1 MIPPSSTPVTLA
13 LTQVINGEVTG
24 GSWSTL
30 LLYVSFALLTSF
42 LCSLLEASLLSSS
55 RSYVET
61 RAAEGSRAARL
72 LLRHKL
78 NVESSITAILTLNT
92 IANTLGATFA
102 GAEAAKIFGS
112 DAVGLISGVLTLLVL
127 VFSEIIPKTLGAI
140 YWGSL
145 IPFTA
150 YALQV
155 LVTVLA
161 PFVWVFRRIGDW
173 LRPEQEQP
181 TITRNEL
188 SALATIG
195 EQEGTLK
202 AHESRMLRSLLRLE
216 TVSAADVMT
225 PRPVVL
231 AFSETLTVR
240 EVLEKQPALPYSR
253 LPVYAENMDNITG
266 YVLRH
271 DVLKAMAADAP
282 DTPLTALRKTID
294 AVPETMRLPQVL
306 DRFVAARAHILLV
319 IDEFGG
325 TAGILTLEDAIE
337 TLLGIEIMDESDA
350 HPDMREL
357 AFQRRRLLNMPE
369 ADDDADAA
377 PSITPALTG

>member
-1 MIPPSSTPVTLA
+1 MPVTLA
-13 LTQVINGEVTG
+13 LTQVIDGEVAG

-30 LLYVSFALLTSF
+30 LLYVSFALFTSF

-55 RSYVET
+55 RSYVES
-61 RAAEGSRAARL
+61 RANEGSASARL

-112 DAVGLISGVLTLLVL
+112 DAVGIISAVLTLMVL

-140 YWGSL
+140 YWQTL

-155 LVTVLA
+155 MLTVLA

-173 LRPEQEQP
+173 LRPDQEQP

-202 AHESRMLRSLLRLE
+202 AHESRVLRSLLRLE
-216 TVSAADVMT
+216 SVSAADVLT

-231 AFSETLTVR
+231 AFSETMTVGQ
-240 EVLEKQPALPYSR
+240 VMEKQPALPYSR
-253 LPVYAENMDNITG
+253 LPVYVGNMDNITG

-271 DVLKAMAADAP
+271 DVLKAAAADRL
-282 DTPLTALRKTID
+282 DTPLTELRKPID

-337 TLLGIEIMDESDA
+337 TLLGVEILDESDA
-350 HPDMREL
+350 HPDLREL
-357 AFQRRRLLNMPE
+357 AFQRRLLLTTPQ
-369 ADDDADAA
+369 DDVTT
-377 PSITPALTG
+377 PNITPALTG